1 VLRRIDFRGL
11 SGPPGEALPRPRL
24 PGDGPVTE
32 VREIL
37 ELVRQGGDAAL
48 LELTA
53 RFDGVR
59 LESLTVAPAE
69 ILAAVDRI
77 APPVLRAL
85 ENAAANIRLYHEAQ
99 LPGEV
104 NVEREGIRITGLHRP
119 VRRAGCYVPGGRAAY
134 PSTVL
139 MTAIPARVAGVAE
152 VAVTVPPGPDGSV
165 PDVTLAAAAVAG
177 VTEVHPVGGAQAIG
191 ALAYGTASVAAVDVI
206 VGPGNSYVAVAKQE
220 VAGLVGVP
228 SAFTG
233 PSEVVVVAD
242 DSVGPELAAID
253 LIVQAEHGPDGLCW
267 LVTWDQ
273 GVLDRVDEEVEA
285 LVAVAARRSDIE
297 RTLATAGYAV
307 LCESP
312 EQAMEVVNS
321 IAPEH
326 LELLTRSPDDL
337 VPLVRN
343 AGAVFCGPWSPAS
356 IGDYLAGP
364 SHVLP
369 TNGSARFA
377 SALTVRDFM
386 KDIHVVSVDEAGL
399 AGMADDVVALAEAE
413 GLTAHADSIRM
424 RWRVPVR

>member
-1 VLRRIDFRGL
+1 VLKRIDLRGQ
-11 SGPPGEALPRPRL
+11 SGPPSAALPRPRL

-48 LELTA
+48 LELTS
-53 RFDGVR
+53 RFDGVK
-59 LESLTVAPAE
+59 LESLTVAPEE
-69 ILAAVDRI
+69 ILAAADRI
-77 APPVLRAL
+77 APPVRRAL

-104 NVEREGIRITGLHRP
+104 KVEREGVRIAGLHRP
-119 VRRAGCYVPGGRAAY
+119 VRRAGCYVPGGRAVY

-139 MTAIPARVAGVAE
+139 MTAIPARVAGVPE
-152 VAVTVPPGPDGSV
+152 VVVTVPPGPDGSV

-242 DSVGPELAAID
+242 DSVAPELAAID
-253 LIVQAEHGPDGLCW
+253 LILQAEHGPDGLSW

-273 GVLDRVDEEVEA
+273 GVLDRVDEQVEA

-297 RTLATAGYAV
+297 QTLAAAGYAV

-312 EQAMEVVNS
+312 EQAMAVVNS

-337 VPLVRN
+337 LPLVQN

-424 RWRVPVR
+424 RWRVPAR